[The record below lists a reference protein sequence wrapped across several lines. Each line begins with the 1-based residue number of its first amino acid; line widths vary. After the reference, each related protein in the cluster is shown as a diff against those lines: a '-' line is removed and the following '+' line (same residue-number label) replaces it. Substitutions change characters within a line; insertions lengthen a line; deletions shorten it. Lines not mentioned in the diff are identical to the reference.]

1 MPMLKISGAIFF
13 AIGIAAGVTLVV
25 TPFGLVG
32 SEESSAAAWLL
43 FPGGFAAGPLLLA
56 LSARSAAL
64 GWLWR
69 ACSVLLLALAT
80 TAAIGLVLPV
90 LGVVE
95 PAGHTLSLW
104 YVLALSGAA
113 GTACAL
119 VPALPPASA

>member
-1 MPMLKISGAIFF
+1 MLKISGAILF
-13 AIGIAAGVTLVV
+13 AVGIAAGVMLVV
-25 TPFGLVG
+25 TPFGLVASG
-32 SEESSAAAWLL
+32 ESSAAAWLL
-43 FPGGFAAGPLLLA
+43 FPGGFTAGALLLA

-69 ACSVLLLALAT
+69 ACSVLLLALASA
-80 TAAIGLVLPV
+80 AAIALLLPV

-104 YVLALSGAA
+104 YVLAVSGAV

-119 VPALPPASA
+119 VPAAPPASA

>member
-1 MPMLKISGAIFF
+1 MLKTSGLIFL
-13 AIGIAAGVTLVV
+13 AIGIAAGVTLVI

-32 SEESSAAAWLL
+32 SEESPAAAWLL
-43 FPGGFAAGPLLLA
+43 FPGGFTAGSLLLA

-69 ACSVLLLALAT
+69 ACSVLLLALASA
-80 TAAIGLVLPV
+80 AAIGLVLPV

-95 PAGHTLSLW
+95 TAGHTLSLW
-104 YVLALSGAA
+104 YVLALSGGV

-119 VPALPPASA
+119 VPAPPPASA